1 MVGRPGM
8 RLVVLRGSLAA
19 LVFAIAL
26 PVFGQRP
33 TGGAA
38 DLVRE
43 FVHES
48 WSVRDDLPAANFFT
62 VLQGRDGYLWF
73 ATDHG
78 LVRFDGVRMTLFEPQ
93 PASATAD
100 QGVTAI
106 TEGRDGG
113 LWVGT
118 SAGMVARFDGSRFG
132 DWVKTGGNRVAAVME
147 DGAGAVWA
155 GTNLGVCRVEGHT
168 CTTWPGSA
176 GMFVRTMGLDARG
189 QLYVGGRGLFRR
201 TATGFETLSILPT
214 PNAAVSHISWD
225 RTGTMW
231 LATSEG
237 VLRVVLAREPGGAPQ
252 VTTLDTRDGLPSKY
266 ALTVV
271 PGAGDDLW
279 IGTLGGGIA
288 VRRQGRVMSMNLVD
302 GLSDS
307 RVNRIAL
314 DAEGRV
320 WAATSGGLD
329 RFSPRACITYGRQD
343 GLPDPLVWTVEGNAS
358 GDIWLSTDAGGIT
371 RFVGGHFTTWHLP
384 GPRVR
389 QEVGAVVPMRDGSL
403 LITLVQGGVVRFR
416 NGRFDDLSVLPGAP
430 TGRVRKIVERANGE
444 AYLAGAQGLF
454 RFKDGAFTRIDL
466 PGAGGDVGLNTMTLA
481 PDGSLWAIGSAL
493 YHVRETR
500 AERVAT
506 LAQLG
511 LGSVS
516 ALMAEADRLWL
527 SPAHGGLH
535 LREASGRVSAL
546 AGANPDLLSDAF
558 VVVDDHR
565 GYVWLASTFGLQR
578 VPKQGLLDFAAGRA
592 KTVQVDRF
600 DKNDGL
606 LSTEFNSSGGSSAWL
621 APDGRLWLAGAYGLV
636 QVDPARLAP
645 RHAALHVRVETV
657 RAAGRAHPLAGG
669 ATVQKGEPIEIDF
682 TALGLHAPRRARF
695 RYRLSGFDEQWVES
709 GTRRTAYYTNLPGGT
724 YQFEVTVTT
733 DAGLW
738 STGAATLP
746 LRIVPPFYETL
757 TFLSFATL
765 GIVAAA
771 VVLLDWRGRALR
783 RRARLLEQ
791 QVTERTRALQ
801 EQMASRQEA
810 EEALRR
816 AHDDLEV
823 SVAARTRELARANEA
838 LSLSQ
843 DRLRLLVQQLPAVL
857 WSTDASLVCTSLM
870 GSGLTPLGLQ
880 PDVIVGR
887 SLSEFAAALDPA
899 HWAIDAHRRALA
911 GESQT
916 REDRLGGRVYDWRLE
931 PLRDGAGAITGTVGL
946 ALDVTDQTRL
956 QEQFLQA
963 QKMEGIGRLAG
974 GVAHDLNN
982 ILTAVLGF
990 VDLGEAS
997 RDASELRGNLEEIR
1011 QAAERAASLTRQLLA
1026 FARRQPTTP
1035 RTLDLNAVLS
1045 NLEPM
1050 LRRLIGED
1058 VELSITC
1065 GGPACVVRA
1074 DAGNLE
1080 QVIVNLVVN
1089 GRDAMPQGGGLT
1101 IECAALTLAG
1111 DRAAELEVP
1120 FGDYVRLTVRDTG
1133 CGMPEEVRRHAFEP
1147 FFTTKGQ
1154 GQGTGLGLAT
1164 CFGIVRQAG
1173 GSITIDSVVGY
1184 GTAVMV
1190 YLPRAHGA
1198 LDQQTE
1204 AAGTPMPRGAE
1215 TVLVAEDEP
1224 QVRHLVRSALERC
1237 GYRVLEAV
1245 DGEDA
1250 LEVAAAHGGRI
1261 DLLLSD
1267 VVMPRMGGPEL
1278 ARRLSVVRPGTR
1290 LLFMSGYAEQTLLD
1304 EAARAGAGQPIAKPF
1319 RVNALADRVREALDG
1334 MH

>member
-1 MVGRPGM
+1 M
-8 RLVVLRGSLAA
+8 RVAVLRGSLAA
-19 LVFAIAL
+19 LLVATAL
-26 PVFGQRP
+26 PVFGQP
-33 TGGAA
+33 LTGTAA
-38 DLVRE
+38 SLSRE

-48 WSVRDDLPAANFFT
+48 WSVRDELPAANFFS
-62 VLQGRDGYLWF
+62 VLQGH
-73 ATDHG
+73 HG

-100 QGVTAI
+100 QGVTTIA
-106 TEGRDGG
+106 ESRRGG
-113 LWVGT
+113 LWIGT
-118 SAGMVARFDGSRFG
+118 SSGMVARFDDGRFG
-132 DWVKTGGNRVAAVME
+132 DWVKAEGNRVAAVME
-147 DGAGAVWA
+147 DGDGAAWA
-155 GTNLGVCRVEGHT
+155 GTDHGVCRIERNACKT
-168 CTTWPGSA
+168 LPGTSE
-176 GMFVRTMGLDARG
+176 MFVRTMTVDPLGTLFI
-189 QLYVGGRGLFRR
+189 GGRGLFRR
-201 TATGFETLSILPT
+201 TATGFETLPVLPT
-214 PNAAVSHISWD
+214 PNTAVSQISWNRD
-225 RTGTMW
+225 GTMW

-237 VLRVVLAREPGGAPQ
+237 VLHVTLPTRPGDVPT
-252 VTTLDTRDGLPSKY
+252 VTTFDTRDGLPSKY
-266 ALTVV
+266 ALSVL
-271 PGAGDDLW
+271 PGSGDDLW

-288 VRRQGRVMSMNLVD
+288 VRRHGQVLSMNLVD

-314 DAEGRV
+314 DTEGRV

-329 RFSPRACITYGRQD
+329 RFSARAFTTYGRQD
-343 GLPDPLVWTVEGNAS
+343 GLPDPLVWTVEGS
-358 GDIWLSTDAGGIT
+358 PTGDEVWLSTDAGGIT
-371 RFVGGHFTTWHLP
+371 RFAGGRFTSWQLT
-384 GPRVR
+384 GPRGR
-389 QEVGAVVPMRDGSL
+389 QEAGAVVPMHDGSV
-403 LITLVQGGVVRFR
+403 LITLLQGGVARFR
-416 NGRFDDLSVLPGAP
+416 NGAFDDLSALPHAP
-430 TGRVRKIVERANGE
+430 TGRVRKIVERAPGDV
-444 AYLAGAQGLF
+444 YMAGAEGLF
-454 RFKDGAFTRIDL
+454 RFADGKFTRIDL
-466 PGAGGDVGLNTMTLA
+466 PGVGGDLWLDTMTLA
-481 PDGSLWAIGSAL
+481 PDGSVWVVGSAL
-493 YHVRETR
+493 YHVLNGR

-506 LAQLG
+506 LAELG
-511 LGSVS
+511 LGRVS

-527 SPAHGGLH
+527 SPSHGDLH
-535 LREASGRVSAL
+535 LREANGRLTAF
-546 AGANPDLLSDAF
+546 ATANPDLLVDAF
-558 VVVDDHR
+558 VVVDDRR
-565 GYVWLASTFGLQR
+565 GYLWLASTFGLQR
-578 VPKQGLLDFAAGRA
+578 VPKQALLNFAAGRA
-592 KTVQVDRF
+592 TTVQVERF

-621 APDGRLWLAGAYGLV
+621 GPDSQLWLAGAYGLV
-636 QVDPARLAP
+636 KVDPAQLVP
-645 RHAALHVRVETV
+645 RSSALQIRVESV
-657 RAAGRAHPLAGG
+657 RAAGRERSLASG
-669 ATVQKGEPIEIDF
+669 VSVSKGEPIEIDF

-695 RYRLSGFDEQWVES
+695 RYRLAGFDDQWVES

-724 YQFEVTVTT
+724 YQFEVNVTT
-733 DAGLW
+733 DSGLW
-738 STGAATLP
+738 SNQDAALSI
-746 LRIVPPFYETL
+746 RVVPPLYESS
-757 TFLSFATL
+757 TFLLLTVVGVVL
-765 GIVAAA
+765 GA
-771 VVLLDWRGRALR
+771 VVLFRWRGRALR
-783 RRARLLEQ
+783 RRATLLEQ
-791 QVTERTRALQ
+791 QVAERTRDLQ
-801 EQMASRQEA
+801 EQMASRQQA
-810 EEALRR
+810 EDALRR
-816 AHDDLEV
+816 AHDDLEL
-823 SVAARTRELARANEA
+823 SVAARTKELAEANEA

-857 WSTDASLVCTSLM
+857 WSTDTSLVCTSLM
-870 GSGLTPLGLQ
+870 GSSLAPLGLQ

-887 SLSEFAAALDPA
+887 SLSDFAAKLDPA
-899 HWAIDAHRRALA
+899 HWAIEAHRRALA
-911 GESQT
+911 GESHT

-931 PLRDGAGAITGTVGL
+931 PLRDRSGAITGTVGL
-946 ALDVTDQTRL
+946 ALDVTDQKRL

-997 RDASELRGNLEEIR
+997 RDASELRGNLDEIR

-1026 FARRQPTTP
+1026 FARRQPATP

-1058 VELSITC
+1058 VELSLAC
-1065 GGPACVVRA
+1065 NGGETSTVRA

-1089 GRDAMPQGGGLT
+1089 GRDAMPEGGGLT
-1101 IECAALTLAG
+1101 IDCSQVTLAG

-1147 FFTTKGQ
+1147 FFTTKTQ
-1154 GQGTGLGLAT
+1154 GKGTGLGLAT

-1184 GTAVMV
+1184 GTAVTV
-1190 YLPRAHGA
+1190 YLPRFHGA
-1198 LDQQTE
+1198 LDQQVDPT
-1204 AAGTPMPRGAE
+1204 GTPMPRGAE

-1224 QVRHLVRSALERC
+1224 QVRHLVRRALERC

-1278 ARRLSVVRPGTR
+1278 ARRLSVDRPGTR

-1319 RVNALADRVREALDG
+1319 RVNALADRVREVLDG
-1334 MH
+1334 VL